1 MKYVKAPEGKIDYNP
16 YRDTSRY
23 PIDDDAVGRLVDSFD
38 DLGNF
43 GTLPARKVGGRYEIA
58 AGHHRLEALRSLI
71 HHSDKQKRI
80 EDAVP
85 LLVSDYDDNQMVE
98 VMTVENSTQRG
109 QNAAALLDS
118 VAAITYRIAKMLLT
132 EEPKTLWTNVQR
144 VWESEQAA
152 VTSRQQLLAGKGIG
166 RDAIIKFAPEGALTD
181 REVRDAI
188 AALKS
193 DGRMNQ
199 IIEEVQEEVEAE
211 LAELEAKKQT
221 PAVQKEVAK
230 KREAVTSAK
239 TAASKKTKPTMSDK
253 VAHVFDSHHHL
264 TAFRKAVQEYS
275 DVLPVESH
283 EGFAK
288 QMLKDLKEQKR
299 NGNEITARTI
309 RDYIMHQ
316 CSDIRRANTK
326 LTKQQKAEL
335 ERQAQI
341 ESFEQKLINLNQALG
356 MVGSTA
362 DSCMSH
368 IIKYGKPDSRSA
380 GRVSIALL
388 DAISSLQKLQKEMSL

>member
-1 MKYVKAPEGKIDYNP
+1 MKYTEAPEYIEATESKIDYNP
-16 YRDTSRY
+16 YRDTTRY
-23 PIDDDAVGRLVDSFD
+23 PIGEEATQRLVDSFD
-38 DLGNF
+38 GLGNF
-43 GTLPARKVGGRYEIA
+43 GTLPARKVGGRYQIA
-58 AGHHRLEALRSLI
+58 AGHHRLEALRI
-71 HHSDKQKRI
+71 KGIKKI
-80 EDAVP
+80 P
-85 LLVSDYDDNQMVE
+85 LLVSEYTDDQMVE

-118 VAAITYRIAKMLLT
+118 VAAITYRLAKLLLT
-132 EEPKTLWTNVQR
+132 ETDQDLCTNVQR
-144 VWESEQAA
+144 CFESEKA
-152 VTSRQQLLAGKGIG
+152 VQTARGNLLAGKGIG
-166 RDAIIKFAPEGALTD
+166 RDAIIKFAPKDALAD
-181 REVRDAI
+181 REVMSAI

-199 IIEEVQEEVEAE
+199 IIDGVQAEVEAE

-221 PAVQKEVAK
+221 PTVQKEVAK

-239 TAASKKTKPTMSDK
+239 TAASKKTAPTMSDK

-264 TAFRKAVQEYS
+264 TAFRKSVQEYA

-283 EGFAK
+283 EKFAK
-288 QMLKDLKEQKR
+288 QMLKDLKTQKR

-309 RDYIMHQ
+309 ADYVMNQ

-326 LTKQQKAEL
+326 LTKEQQAEF
-335 ERQAQI
+335 ERQAQVD
-341 ESFEQKLINLNQALG
+341 SFEQKLVNLNQALG

-368 IIKYGKPDSRSA
+368 IIKFGKPDSRSA
-380 GRVSIALL
+380 GRVSSALS
-388 DAISSLQKLQKEMSL
+388 DAIKSLQQLQKELSL

>member
-1 MKYVKAPEGKIDYNP
+1 MKYINAPEGSIDYNP
-16 YRDTSRY
+16 YRDTNRY
-23 PIDDDAVGRLVDSFD
+23 PIDEDAVNRLVDSFD

-43 GTLPARKVGGRYEIA
+43 GTLPARKVGNRYQIA
-58 AGHHRLEALRSLI
+58 AGHHRLEALRLLI
-71 HHSDKQKRI
+71 TSKDKNKRI
-80 EDAVP
+80 KDAVP
-85 LLVSDYDDNQMVE
+85 LLISEYDDNKMVE

-118 VAAITYRIAKMLLT
+118 VAAITHRLAKMLLT
-132 EEPKTLWTNVQR
+132 EEPKSLSTNVQR

-152 VTSRQQLLAGKGIG
+152 IVSRQQLLAGKGIG
-166 RDAIIKFAPEGALTD
+166 RDAIIKFAPEGALAR
-181 REVRDAI
+181 REVESAI

-199 IIEEVQEEVEAE
+199 IIEEVQAEVEAE

-221 PAVQKEVAK
+221 PSVQKQVAK

-239 TAASKKTKPTMSDK
+239 TAASKKTAPTMSDK

-264 TAFRKAVQEYS
+264 TAFRKAVQDYS

-316 CSDIRRANTK
+316 GSDIRRANTT

-335 ERQAQI
+335 ERQAQV
-341 ESFEQKLINLNQALG
+341 ESFEQKLVNLNQALG

-362 DSCMSH
+362 DSCMAH

-380 GRVSIALL
+380 GRVSSALS
-388 DAISSLQKLQKEMSL
+388 DAIKSLQKLQKELSL

>member
-1 MKYVKAPEGKIDYNP
+1 MKYVEAPIGSIAYNP
-16 YRDTSRY
+16 YRDTTRY
-23 PIDDDAVGRLVDSFD
+23 PIDEAAKQRLIDSYD

-43 GTLPARKVGGRYEIA
+43 GTLPARQVKGGYELA
-58 AGHHRLEALRSLI
+58 AGHHRLEALRYIGVSKI
-71 HHSDKQKRI
+71 
-80 EDAVP
+80 P

-118 VAAITYRIAKMLLT
+118 VAAITHRLAKLLLT
-132 EEPKTLWTNVQR
+132 ESEHDLSTNVAR
-144 VWESEQAA
+144 CYESEKSAQTA
-152 VTSRQQLLAGKGIG
+152 RGNLLAGKGIG
-166 RDAIIKFAPEGALTD
+166 EAAIVKFAPEGALTL

-199 IIEEVQEEVEAE
+199 IIEEVQAEVEAE

-239 TAASKKTKPTMSDK
+239 TAASKKTAPTMSDK

-264 TAFRKAVQEYS
+264 TAFRKSVEDYA
-275 DVLPVESH
+275 DVLPVENH
-283 EGFAK
+283 EALAIE
-288 QMLKDLKEQKR
+288 MLDQLKTMKR
-299 NGNEITARTI
+299 GGKEVTSGTIREYITTRGAEARTKNT
-309 RDYIMHQ
+309 RL
-316 CSDIRRANTK
+316 SSAEKKRREEQALADNFEKK
-326 LTKQQKAEL
+326 LA
-335 ERQAQI
+335 
-341 ESFEQKLINLNQALG
+341 SLNQALG

-380 GRVSIALL
+380 GRVSIALI

>member
-1 MKYVKAPEGKIDYNP
+1 MKYVEAPIKSIGYNP
-16 YRDTSRY
+16 YRDITRY
-23 PIDDDAVGRLVDSFD
+23 PIDEDAVNRLIESYD

-43 GTLPARKVGGRYEIA
+43 GTLPARQVKGGYELA
-58 AGHHRLEALRSLI
+58 AGHHRLEALRDI
-71 HHSDKQKRI
+71 GVKKI
-80 EDAVP
+80 P
-85 LLVSDYDDNQMVE
+85 LLVSDYDDDQMVE

-118 VAAITYRIAKMLLT
+118 VAAITYRLAKMLLT
-132 EEPKTLWTNVQR
+132 ESDHDLCTNVQR
-144 VWESEQAA
+144 CFESEKAA
-152 VTSRQQLLAGKGIG
+152 QVARGNLLAGKGIG
-166 RDAIIKFAPEGALTD
+166 RDAIMRFAPEGALTT
-181 REVRDAI
+181 REVMDAI

-199 IIEEVQEEVEAE
+199 IIDEVQAEVEAE

-230 KREAVTSAK
+230 KREAVASAK
-239 TAASKKTKPTMSDK
+239 TAASKKTAPTMSDK

-264 TAFRKAVQEYS
+264 TAFRKAVQEYA
-275 DVLPVESH
+275 DVLPVENH
-283 EGFAK
+283 EALAK

-309 RDYIMHQ
+309 RDYIMFRG
-316 CSDIRRANTK
+316 SDARRANTK

-388 DAISSLQKLQKEMSL
+388 DAISSLQKLQKELSL

>member
-1 MKYVKAPEGKIDYNP
+1 MKFIEAPESSIEYNP
-16 YRDTSRY
+16 YRDTTRY
-23 PIDDDAVGRLVDSFD
+23 PIDEEATQRLVDSFD
-38 DLGNF
+38 GLGNF
-43 GTLPARKVGGRYEIA
+43 GTLPARKVGGRYQIA
-58 AGHHRLEALRSLI
+58 AGHHRLEALRNLGVKKI
-71 HHSDKQKRI
+71 
-80 EDAVP
+80 P
-85 LLVSDYDDNQMVE
+85 LLVSEYTEDQMVE

-118 VAAITYRIAKMLLT
+118 VAAITYRLAKLLLT
-132 EEPKTLWTNVQR
+132 ESDHDLSTNVER
-144 VWESEQAA
+144 CFESEKAA
-152 VTSRQQLLAGKGIG
+152 QTARGNLLSGKGIG
-166 RDAIIKFAPEGALTD
+166 SPAIVKFAPEGALAR
-181 REVRDAI
+181 REVESAI

-199 IIEEVQEEVEAE
+199 IIEEVQAEVEAE

-239 TAASKKTKPTMSDK
+239 TASSKKTTPTMSDK

-264 TAFRKAVQEYS
+264 TAFRKAVEEYA

-283 EGFAK
+283 EGLAK
-288 QMLKDLKEQKR
+288 QMLKDLKAQKR

-309 RDYIMHQ
+309 RDYIMHRG
-316 CSDIRRANTK
+316 SDVRRANTK

-380 GRVSIALL
+380 GRVSSALS
-388 DAISSLQKLQKEMSL
+388 DAIKSLQKLQKELSL

>member
-1 MKYVKAPEGKIDYNP
+1 MKYVEAPIGSIAYNP
-16 YRDTSRY
+16 YRDTTRY
-23 PIDDDAVGRLVDSFD
+23 PIDEEATQRLIDSYD

-43 GTLPARKVGGRYEIA
+43 GTLPARQVKGGYEIA
-58 AGHHRLEALRSLI
+58 AGHHRLEALREI
-71 HHSDKQKRI
+71 GVKKI
-80 EDAVP
+80 P

-118 VAAITYRIAKMLLT
+118 VAAITYRLAKLLLT
-132 EEPKTLWTNVQR
+132 ESDHDLSTNVER
-144 VWESEQAA
+144 CFDSEKAA
-152 VTSRQQLLAGKGIG
+152 QTARGNLLAGKGIG
-166 RDAIIKFAPEGALTD
+166 SPAIVKFAPEGALAR
-181 REVRDAI
+181 REVESAI

-199 IIEEVQEEVEAE
+199 IIEEVQAEVEAE

-239 TAASKKTKPTMSDK
+239 TATSQKTAPTMSDK

-264 TAFRKAVQEYS
+264 TAFRKAVEEYS
-275 DVLPVESH
+275 DVLPVENH
-283 EGFAK
+283 EALAVE
-288 QMLKDLKEQKR
+288 MLKQLKTMKR
-299 NGNEITARTI
+299 GGKEVTSGTI
-309 RDYIMHQ
+309 REYITTRGAEARAKTTRL
-316 CSDIRRANTK
+316 SSAEKKRR
-326 LTKQQKAEL
+326 E
-335 ERQAQI
+335 EQALAD
-341 ESFEQKLINLNQALG
+341 SFEKKLASLNQALG

-380 GRVSIALL
+380 GRVSSALS
-388 DAISSLQKLQKEMSL
+388 DAIKSLQKLQKEMSL

>member
-1 MKYVKAPEGKIDYNP
+1 MQYVEAPIGSIAYNP
-16 YRDTSRY
+16 YRDTTRY
-23 PIDDDAVGRLVDSFD
+23 PIDEDATQRLIDSYD

-43 GTLPARKVGGRYEIA
+43 GTLPARQAKGGYEIA
-58 AGHHRLEALRSLI
+58 AGHHRLEALRKI
-71 HHSDKQKRI
+71 GVTKI
-80 EDAVP
+80 P

-118 VAAITYRIAKMLLT
+118 VAAITYRLAKLLLT
-132 EEPKTLWTNVQR
+132 EEPKTLSTNVER
-144 VWESEQAA
+144 VWDSEQAA
-152 VTSRQQLLAGKGIG
+152 VTSRQQLLSGKGIG
-166 RDAIIKFAPEGALTD
+166 SPAIVKFAPEGALSR
-181 REVRDAI
+181 REVESAI

-199 IIEEVQEEVEAE
+199 IIDEVQAEVEAE

-239 TAASKKTKPTMSDK
+239 TAASKKTAPTMSDK
-253 VAHVFDSHHHL
+253 VAKVFDSHHHL
-264 TAFRKAVQEYS
+264 NAFRKAVEEYS
-275 DVLPVESH
+275 DVLPVENH
-283 EGFAK
+283 EALAAE
-288 QMLKDLKEQKR
+288 MLKQLKTMKR
-299 NGNEITARTI
+299 GGKEVTSGTI
-309 RDYIMHQ
+309 REYITTRGAEARAKNTRL
-316 CSDIRRANTK
+316 SNAEKKRREEQALADNFEKK
-326 LTKQQKAEL
+326 LASL
-335 ERQAQI
+335 R
-341 ESFEQKLINLNQALG
+341 QALG

-380 GRVSIALL
+380 GRVSSALSE
-388 DAISSLQKLQKEMSL
+388 AIKSLQQLQKELSL